1 MALLKPNSII
11 NDDLILQG
19 PIIDGNGSKG
29 SNGQYLTSNGT
40 SSAPTWQDYPTSGG
54 GGSNETTEC
63 YKVNLLQTSLG
74 TSTTPSQLTSWLN
87 TTTDNQVSFT
97 LGSGSVTTNHIQ
109 VATNGRYLVGYNLD
123 INFSGTTATLR
134 TVYGFEITVN
144 GTVIGTSL
152 YSRKREESFTRKQ
165 EKELVEKET
174 ELHRKLVEDLTFD
187 WATRMSEYLSGI
199 TSPGV
204 ISSQGVEIVPEGLKY
219 SKDYYRKKG
228 TGRPTKKDRRDID
241 DYYDASS

>member
-29 SNGQYLTSNGT
+29 SNGQYLTSNGS
-40 SSAPTWQDYPTSGG
+40 SSAPTWQNFPSSS

-74 TSTTPSQLTSWLN
+74 TSFTPSQFTSWLN

-97 LGSGSVTTNHIQ
+97 LGSGSVTANHIQ
-109 VATNGRYLVGYNLD
+109 VATDGRYLVGFNLD
-123 INFSGTTATLR
+123 INFSGTTNTLR

-144 GTVIGTSL
+144 GNVIGNEVRHTYIRGNSNSDNHFDSSANCSIALDLSANDLLAVSRRRVSGGFSSLFTLTSN
-152 YSRKREESFTRKQ
+152 S
-165 EKELVEKET
+165 
-174 ELHRKLVEDLTFD
+174 TFF
-187 WATRMSEYLSGI
+187 
-199 TSPGV
+199 V
-204 ISSQGVEIVPEGLKY
+204 LK
-219 SKDYYRKKG
+219 
-228 TGRPTKKDRRDID
+228 IN
-241 DYYDASS
+241 

>member
-29 SNGQYLTSNGT
+29 SNGQYLTSNGS
-40 SSAPTWQDYPTSGG
+40 SSAPTWQNFPTSSGG

-123 INFSGTTATLR
+123 INFSGSTSTLR

-144 GTVIGTSL
+144 GSVIGNEVSHTYIRGNSNSDNHYDSSANCSIILNLSANNQLAVSRRRISGVSSSL
-152 YSRKREESFTRKQ
+152 FT
-165 EKELVEKET
+165 LT
-174 ELHRKLVEDLTFD
+174 TNSTFFALKLN
-187 WATRMSEYLSGI
+187 
-199 TSPGV
+199 
-204 ISSQGVEIVPEGLKY
+204 
-219 SKDYYRKKG
+219 
-228 TGRPTKKDRRDID
+228 
-241 DYYDASS
+241 

>member
-29 SNGQYLTSNGT
+29 SNGQYLTSNGS
-40 SSAPTWQDYPTSGG
+40 SSAPTWQDFPSVA

-97 LGSGSVTTNHIQ
+97 LGSGEVTTNHIK
-109 VATNGRYLVGYNLD
+109 VATDGRYLVGYNLD
-123 INFSGTTATLR
+123 INYNGTTNTLR

-144 GTVIGTSL
+144 GTVIGNEVRHTYIRGNSNSDNHLDSSANCSIALDLSADDLLAVSRRRVSGGASSL
-152 YSRKREESFTRKQ
+152 YTLTTNSTFFA
-165 EKELVEKET
+165 L
-174 ELHRKLVEDLTFD
+174 KLN
-187 WATRMSEYLSGI
+187 
-199 TSPGV
+199 
-204 ISSQGVEIVPEGLKY
+204 
-219 SKDYYRKKG
+219 
-228 TGRPTKKDRRDID
+228 
-241 DYYDASS
+241 

>member
-1 MALLKPNSII
+1 MALLEPNSII

-29 SNGQYLTSNGT
+29 SNGQYLTSNGS
-40 SSAPTWQDYPTSGG
+40 SSAPTWQDFPTSGGGG

-74 TSTTPSQLTSWLN
+74 TDFTPSQLTSWLN

-109 VATNGRYLVGYNLD
+109 VATDGRYLVGYNLD
-123 INFSGTTATLR
+123 INFSGTTAVLR

-144 GTVIGTSL
+144 GSVIGNEVSHTYIRGNSNSDNHNDSSANCSIILDLSANNQLAVSTRRISGQFSSL
-152 YSRKREESFTRKQ
+152 FT
-165 EKELVEKET
+165 LT
-174 ELHRKLVEDLTFD
+174 TNSTFFALKLN
-187 WATRMSEYLSGI
+187 
-199 TSPGV
+199 
-204 ISSQGVEIVPEGLKY
+204 
-219 SKDYYRKKG
+219 
-228 TGRPTKKDRRDID
+228 
-241 DYYDASS
+241 

>member
-29 SNGQYLTSNGT
+29 SNGQYLTSNGS

-123 INFSGTTATLR
+123 INFSGSSSTLR

-144 GTVIGTSL
+144 GSVIGNEVSHTYIRGNSNSDNHYDSSANCSIIL
-152 YSRKREESFTRKQ
+152 DLSANNQLAVSRRRI
-165 EKELVEKET
+165 
-174 ELHRKLVEDLTFD
+174 
-187 WATRMSEYLSGI
+187 SG
-199 TSPGV
+199 V
-204 ISSQGVEIVPEGLKY
+204 
-219 SKDYYRKKG
+219 
-228 TGRPTKKDRRDID
+228 
-241 DYYDASS
+241 ASSLFTLTTNSTFFVLKLN

>member
-29 SNGQYLTSNGT
+29 SNGQYLTSNGS
-40 SSAPTWQDYPTSGG
+40 SSAPTWQNFPTSS

-74 TSTTPSQLTSWLN
+74 TSFTPSQFTSWLN

-97 LGSGSVTTNHIQ
+97 LGSGEVTTNHIK
-109 VATNGRYLVGYNLD
+109 VATDGRYLVGFNLD
-123 INFSGTTATLR
+123 INYSGTESTLR

-144 GTVIGTSL
+144 GSVIGNEVRHTYIRGNSDSDNHFDSSANCSIALDLSADDLLAVSRRRRSGVSSSL
-152 YSRKREESFTRKQ
+152 FT
-165 EKELVEKET
+165 LTTNSTFFV
-174 ELHRKLVEDLTFD
+174 LKLN
-187 WATRMSEYLSGI
+187 
-199 TSPGV
+199 
-204 ISSQGVEIVPEGLKY
+204 
-219 SKDYYRKKG
+219 
-228 TGRPTKKDRRDID
+228 
-241 DYYDASS
+241 

>member
-29 SNGQYLTSNGT
+29 SNGQYLTSNGS
-40 SSAPTWQDYPTSGG
+40 SSAPTWQNFPTSS

-74 TSTTPSQLTSWLN
+74 TSPTPSQLTSWLN

-97 LGSGSVTTNHIQ
+97 LGSGEVTTNHIK
-109 VATNGRYLVGYNLD
+109 VATDGRYLVGFNLD
-123 INFSGTTATLR
+123 INYSGTASTLR

-144 GTVIGTSL
+144 GSVIGNEVRHTYIRGNSNSDNHFDSSANCSIAL
-152 YSRKREESFTRKQ
+152 DLSADDLLAVSRRRI
-165 EKELVEKET
+165 
-174 ELHRKLVEDLTFD
+174 
-187 WATRMSEYLSGI
+187 SG
-199 TSPGV
+199 
-204 ISSQGVEIVPEGLKY
+204 
-219 SKDYYRKKG
+219 
-228 TGRPTKKDRRDID
+228 
-241 DYYDASS
+241 ASSSLFTLTTNSTFFVLKLN

>member
-144 GTVIGTSL
+144 GTVIGNEVRHTYIRGNSNSDNHYDSSANCSIALDLSADDLLAVSRRRVSGGSSSL
-152 YSRKREESFTRKQ
+152 FT
-165 EKELVEKET
+165 LT
-174 ELHRKLVEDLTFD
+174 TNSTFFALKLN
-187 WATRMSEYLSGI
+187 
-199 TSPGV
+199 
-204 ISSQGVEIVPEGLKY
+204 
-219 SKDYYRKKG
+219 
-228 TGRPTKKDRRDID
+228 
-241 DYYDASS
+241 

>member
-29 SNGQYLTSNGT
+29 SNGQYLTSNGS
-40 SSAPTWQDYPTSGG
+40 SSAPTWQDFPTSGG

-63 YKVNLLQTSLG
+63 YKVNLLQTTLG
-74 TSTTPSQLTSWLN
+74 TSQTPAQFTNWLN

-123 INFSGTTATLR
+123 INFSGTTTTLR

-144 GTVIGTSL
+144 GSVIGNEVSHTYIRGNSNSDNHFDSSANCSIVLDLSANDQLAVSRRRISGVSSSL
-152 YSRKREESFTRKQ
+152 FT
-165 EKELVEKET
+165 LT
-174 ELHRKLVEDLTFD
+174 TNSTFFALKLN
-187 WATRMSEYLSGI
+187 
-199 TSPGV
+199 
-204 ISSQGVEIVPEGLKY
+204 
-219 SKDYYRKKG
+219 
-228 TGRPTKKDRRDID
+228 
-241 DYYDASS
+241 